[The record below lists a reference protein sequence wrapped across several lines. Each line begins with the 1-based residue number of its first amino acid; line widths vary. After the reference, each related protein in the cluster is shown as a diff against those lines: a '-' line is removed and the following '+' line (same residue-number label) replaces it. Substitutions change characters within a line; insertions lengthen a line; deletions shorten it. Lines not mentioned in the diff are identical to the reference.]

1 MGIDVLPD
9 CWDIK
14 QIGEVVTEA
23 QPGFACGERDEMGTV
38 QLRMNNVGTT
48 GRFEWKDFVRVP
60 VDQRQLS
67 RYNLQ
72 SGDVLFNNTNSVE
85 LVGKS
90 ALFSGYKEPVVYS
103 NHFTRIRTRPTL
115 CDPEFFSFWLNHLW
129 QSRIFSEI
137 CDRWIGQSA
146 VKFDKL
152 SKIEIPLPPL
162 AEQQRIVA
170 ILKHKLAAV
179 ERARK
184 ASLARIDAARAL
196 SAAYLREIFDSE
208 EAAEWTA
215 FKLGDLALLVQNGLY
230 KKDEFYGLGEPLIRM
245 YNLDNESW
253 RINQTKLARVT
264 LEDDDKEKFRLKVG
278 DLLVSRV
285 NSYEQVGKS
294 GIVSYKED
302 GAFFENMLIRLRFS
316 SEVEPLFMAN
326 QFATQ
331 TFRKALRG
339 LAKRAIGQASI
350 NSTDLRSQIVRLP
363 GISRQR
369 EICRMLS
376 MRQSSIEFLRNSLT
390 EEHSALDAMPA
401 AFLRRA
407 FSGNL

>member
-1 MGIDVLPD
+1 MIDVAFPKRASP
-9 CWDIK
+9 WKRVKIGDICESK
-14 QIGEVVTEA
+14 TGVYDPRVRMDEEFRYIDISAVDNVTKRIVETKSIR
-23 QPGFACGERDEMGTV
+23 GRDAPSRARK
-38 QLRMNNVGTT
+38 L
-48 GRFEWKDFVRVP
+48 VRA
-60 VDQRQLS
+60 
-67 RYNLQ
+67 
-72 SGDVLFNNTNSVE
+72 GDVLVAT
-85 LVGKS
+85 
-90 ALFSGYKEPVVYS
+90 
-103 NHFTRIRTRPTL
+103 TRPNLNAVAQIPVALDGAVCSTGFCVL
-115 CDPEFFSFWLNHLW
+115 RSTSLVDADFLFLAVRTQEFVDNLSSLVVGALYPAVSDADVLS
-129 QSRIFSEI
+129 QEI
-137 CDRWIGQSA
+137 ELPPKADQQCIAQA
-146 VKFDKL
+146 VKC
-152 SKIEIPLPPL
+152 
-162 AEQQRIVA
+162 
-170 ILKHKLAAV
+170 KLAAV

-294 GIVSYKED
+294 GIVSDKED